1 MTGNAPPRTRR
12 VVVAYDGSEPST
24 HALDE
29 AVQHAAAAGVP
40 LLVVTVAEPMA
51 FAPDLVDELGE
62 TARLRADD
70 AESTARRSMPEEA
83 VQRHVA
89 SGSAAD
95 VLLQVA
101 RPDDLL
107 VVGSR
112 GHGPGGRL
120 LLGSTS
126 TAVAAHAPCPVLVVP
141 GPGTPDGPV
150 VVGLDG
156 SPAAARVLA
165 AARGEAA
172 RLGCGLTVVGAVP
185 PLPSAVAD
193 TPRVGE
199 AEQARAHEARARLAA
214 LVASA
219 DVDRLPS
226 VDVRVEADTAAE
238 VLTRHARGA
247 RMLVV
252 GTRGHGALRRLLLGS
267 VSRAVLHH
275 APCPVLV
282 VRPVPAGGL
291 DLDTDD
297 LVTEHV
303 TVR

>member
-1 MTGNAPPRTRR
+1 MTGAAPRTRR
-12 VVVAYDGSEPST
+12 VVVAYDGSGPAT
-24 HALDE
+24 YALDE
-29 AVQHAAAAGVP
+29 AVQHAGATGAP
-40 LLVVTVAEPMA
+40 LMVVTAVEPRA
-51 FAPDLVDELGE
+51 FAPELVDELAE
-62 TARLRADD
+62 TARLHSDD
-70 AESTARRSMPEEA
+70 AELTARATLPEER
-83 VQRHVA
+83 VHRHVA

-95 VLLQVA
+95 VLLHVA

-141 GPGTPDGPV
+141 GPGAHDGPV

-172 RLGCGLTVVGAVP
+172 RLGTTLTVVGAVP
-185 PLPSAVAD
+185 PLPSPLGG
-193 TPRVGE
+193 TPRGQD
-199 AEQARAHEARARLAA
+199 AAQARAHGARARLAT
-214 LVASA
+214 LLSSA

-226 VDVRVEADTAAE
+226 VDLRIEADDAAD

-247 RMLVV
+247 RLLVV
-252 GTRGHGALRRLLLGS
+252 GTRGHGALRSLLLGS

-282 VRPVPAGGL
+282 VRPRPAGTL
-291 DLDTDD
+291 DLDMDD
-297 LVTEHV
+297 LVPEHA
-303 TVR
+303 TAR

>member
-1 MTGNAPPRTRR
+1 MTGSSPLRTRR
-12 VVVAYDGSEPST
+12 VVLAYDGSEPST
-24 HALDE
+24 DALDE
-29 AVQHAAAAGVP
+29 AVQHAAAAGAP
-40 LLVVTVAEPMA
+40 LLVVTAAEPLA

-62 TARLRADD
+62 TARSHADD
-70 AESTARRSMPEEA
+70 AERVARRTLPDER
-83 VQRHVA
+83 VNRHVA

-95 VLLQVA
+95 VLLHVA

-126 TAVAAHAPCPVLVVP
+126 TSVAAHAPCPVLVVP
-141 GPGTPDGPV
+141 GPGTHDGPV

-156 SPAAARVLA
+156 SAIAPRVLA
-165 AARGEAA
+165 AARAEAA

-185 PLPSAVAD
+185 PLPSPVAD
-193 TPRVGE
+193 TPRVVD
-199 AEQARAHEARARLAA
+199 AERVRARQARAHLAA
-214 LVASA
+214 LMATA

-226 VDVRVEADTAAE
+226 VDLRVEADSAAE
-238 VLTRHARGA
+238 VLTRHGRGA

-252 GTRGHGALRRLLLGS
+252 GTRGHGALRSLLLGS

-275 APCPVLV
+275 ATCPVLV
-282 VRPVPAGGL
+282 VRPVPAGVL
-291 DLDTDD
+291 DLGTGD
-297 LVTEHV
+297 LVPEHV
-303 TVR
+303 ASR